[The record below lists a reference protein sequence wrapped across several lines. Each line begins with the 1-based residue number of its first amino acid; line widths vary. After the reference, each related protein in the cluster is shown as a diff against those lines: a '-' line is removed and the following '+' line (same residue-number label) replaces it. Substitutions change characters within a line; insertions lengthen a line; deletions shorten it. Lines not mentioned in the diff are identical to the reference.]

1 MTKNFFLLGGYTKW
15 SKKLKNKFYNFGH
28 KAAAYSKF
36 KQNNSE
42 LKKINYRTINSLQFV
57 VLASDYKSNNNFLI
71 NLLKRN
77 YSKAIFIEKPL
88 FINKKQIS
96 AIKKLNRKNIVF
108 TNHQHNYADSINNII
123 KFHKKNKK
131 NWFIDVRFG
140 KKGPSKINPI
150 LEWGP
155 HVFSLLENFVSLKKF
170 NIKIYKIIK
179 SNRNF
184 YNIKIKMKYK
194 NNFINLLFGNNF
206 SKKTYQLIYK
216 TNGRKF
222 IYNGKKII
230 SSKENVKKNLTGNDP
245 LSNCIKV
252 FLGNKKK
259 HFKKNFQNAVNSM
272 STLFIIEELY
282 NKEFNYK
289 F

>member
-28 KAAAYSKF
+28 KAVAYSKF
-36 KQNNSE
+36 KKNNSD
-42 LKKINYRTINSLQFV
+42 LKKINYRSINSFQFV

-77 YSKAIFIEKPL
+77 YSKYIFIEKPL
-88 FINKKQIS
+88 SINKKQIS
-96 AIKKLNRKNIVF
+96 VIKKLNRKNIIF
-108 TNHQHNYADSINNII
+108 TNHQHNYADSIKKII
-123 KFHKKNKK
+123 NYHKKNKK
-131 NWFIDVRFG
+131 NWFIDLRFG

-155 HVFSLLENFVSLKKF
+155 HVFSLLENFISLKKF
-170 NIKIYKIIK
+170 DIKIYKIIK

-194 NNFINLLFGNNF
+194 NNFVNLLFGNNF
-206 SKKTYQLIYK
+206 QKKTYQLVYK
-216 TNGRKF
+216 TNGKKF
-222 IYNGKKII
+222 IYDGKKNKLN
-230 SSKENVKKNLTGNDP
+230 KENIKKNLTSNDP

-252 FLGNKKK
+252 FLSNKKK
-259 HFKKNFQNAVNSM
+259 HFKKNFQNAINSM
-272 STLFIIEELY
+272 STVFIIEQLY
-282 NKEFNYK
+282 NKKFNYK